1 MKMKEQ
7 AYFLEEIAANGH
19 VALNVMQYD
28 GWLLRFSEGFTGRA
42 NSISV
47 IYPSRKGIEEKVA
60 YCEKCYAK
68 QGLPTLFKVTE
79 FDTELSGYLEKR
91 GYEVVTP
98 TDVMILDLEKTDLS
112 ADMSECVFAEKPQEW
127 LQPYFEFEKQ
137 TDPVK
142 QELFRQIQDKVLV
155 DKVYCTVMMN
165 GKPAACA
172 STASEQGY
180 ALLHNVVVDPE
191 QRGKGLGEKLC
202 RAILAKAKE
211 DGAKYAY
218 LQVVQGN
225 NVALNLYQKIGFKK
239 VYTYWYMKETH
250 KER

>member
-1 MKMKEQ
+1 MKEQ

-42 NSISV
+42 NSVSV

-79 FDTELSGYLEKR
+79 YDTELSDYLDKR

-98 TDVMILDLEKTDLS
+98 TDVMILDLEKTDLA
-112 ADMSECVFAEKPQEW
+112 ADMNECVFAGNPKEW

-142 QELFRQIQDKVLV
+142 QDLFRRIQDKVLV
-155 DKVYCTVMMN
+155 DKVYCIVMQD

-225 NVALNLYQKIGFKK
+225 NVALNLYQKIGFTKL
-239 VYTYWYMKETH
+239 YTYWYLRK
-250 KER
+250 K

>member
-1 MKMKEQ
+1 MKDL

-28 GWLLRFSEGFTGRA
+28 GWLLRFSGGFTGRA

-47 IYPSRKGIEEKVA
+47 IYPSRKEMAEKVE

-68 QGLPTLFKVTE
+68 QGLPTLFKLTE
-79 FDTELSGYLEKR
+79 YDTELSDYLKKR

-98 TDVMILDLEKTDLS
+98 TDVMILDLEENGPE
-112 ADMSECVFAEKPQEW
+112 ADVSECVFAEKPQEW
-127 LQPYFEFEKQ
+127 LQPYFDFEKQ

-142 QELFRQIQDKVLV
+142 QDLFRRIQERVLV
-155 DKVYCTVMMN
+155 DTVYCTVTEN

-211 DGAKYAY
+211 DGARYAY

-225 NVALNLYQKIGFKK
+225 NIALNLYHKLGFKK
-239 VYTYWYMKETH
+239 VYTYWYMKKH
-250 KER
+250 

>member
-1 MKMKEQ
+1 MKEQ

-42 NSISV
+42 NSVSV

-79 FDTELSGYLEKR
+79 YDTELSDYLDKR

-98 TDVMILDLEKTDLS
+98 TDVMILDLEKTDLA
-112 ADMSECVFAEKPQEW
+112 ADMNECVFSGNPKEW

-142 QELFRQIQDKVLV
+142 QDLFRRIQDKVLV
-155 DKVYCTVMMN
+155 DKVYCIVMQD

-225 NVALNLYQKIGFKK
+225 NVALNLYQKIGFTKL
-239 VYTYWYMKETH
+239 YTYWYLRK
-250 KER
+250 K

>member
-1 MKMKEQ
+1 MKEQ

-68 QGLPTLFKVTE
+68 QGLPTLFKLTE
-79 FDTELSGYLEKR
+79 YDTELSDYLEKR
-91 GYEVVTP
+91 GYKVVTP
-98 TDVMILDLEKTDLS
+98 TDVMILDLEKTDLA

-127 LQPYFEFEKQ
+127 LPAYFEFENRKG
-137 TDPVK
+137 K
-142 QELFRQIQDKVLV
+142 EQELFRQIV
-155 DKVYCTVMMN
+155 DKVVVDTIYCTVMKD

-180 ALLHNVVVDPE
+180 VLLHNVVVDPA
-191 QRGKGLGEKLC
+191 QRGQGLGEKLC

-211 DGAKYAY
+211 DGARYAY

-225 NVALNLYQKIGFKK
+225 NVALNLYRKLGFEK
-239 VYTYWYMKETH
+239 VYTYWYMKQVNREQ
-250 KER
+250 